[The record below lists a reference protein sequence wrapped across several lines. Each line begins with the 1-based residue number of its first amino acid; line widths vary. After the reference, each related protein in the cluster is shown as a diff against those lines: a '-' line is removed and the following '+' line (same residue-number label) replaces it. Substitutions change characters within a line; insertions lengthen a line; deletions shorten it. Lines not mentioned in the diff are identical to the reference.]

1 MLWAMGMCN
10 LTTVHA
16 NFLQVIMAEAPD
28 ALDPIS
34 ALREQTRTAQ
44 RAQAVTNARANP
56 DNQRKTEVDYELF
69 KNKFWP
75 KISPLAADLARTCEE
90 FMEDFRSLRQNDT
103 RHRNAV

>member
-1 MLWAMGMCN
+1 MNPMEMCN

-69 KNKFWP
+69 KSKFWP
-75 KISPLAADLARTCEE
+75 KISPLAADLARICEE

-103 RHRNAV
+103 RHRYAV

>member
-1 MLWAMGMCN
+1 MGMCN

-44 RAQAVTNARANP
+44 RAQAVSHARANP

-69 KNKFWP
+69 KSKFWP
-75 KISPLAADLARTCEE
+75 KISPLAAWHSKKLRGICGGLGS
-90 FMEDFRSLRQNDT
+90 RLLRQHDI
-103 RHRNAV
+103 